1 MQSLAQVDFVSQEI
15 KTMSSRVIADIC
27 QTSHDVVLKTIRSL
41 VERGIVSGN
50 ETQYIHEQNKQSY
63 PEFLLNFRDSMI
75 VASGYSVELRARI
88 IDRWQYLELAKKANN
103 SFTIP
108 TTFAEALRLAADQS
122 EALLIANEKLATAA
136 PKVEYYEKIV
146 VRDHLLNA
154 TQVAQKVGMSAVKM
168 NVILTDLSVYS
179 KAVKRSRT
187 FQQWFIDK
195 GYGELK
201 QTDAGY
207 PQAMFTL
214 AGEAWIIQ
222 KFISEGLV

>member
-1 MQSLAQVDFVSQEI
+1 MQSLAQVDFVSQDI

-41 VERGIVSGN
+41 VERGVVSGN
-50 ETQYIHEQNKQSY
+50 ETQYVHKQNKQSY

-88 IDRWQYLELAKKANN
+88 IDRWQYLEAAKKANN
-103 SFTIP
+103 AFAIP

-214 AGEAWIIQ
+214 AGEAWIVQ